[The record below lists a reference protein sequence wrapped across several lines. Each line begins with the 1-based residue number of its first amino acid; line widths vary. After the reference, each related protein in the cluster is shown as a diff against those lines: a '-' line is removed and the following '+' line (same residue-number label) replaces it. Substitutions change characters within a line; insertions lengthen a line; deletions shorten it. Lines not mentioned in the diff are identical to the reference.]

1 MEVNPAMRAARFA
14 KDTILILGTKVVNL
28 AVRLV
33 FSILLARML
42 GPEAKGIYS
51 LVLLFASLFVTFLSF
66 GVGPATVYFTAKA
79 DYPRKVILENSF
91 LATLILGIA
100 GIILGVILLLVTG
113 QLIYP
118 EIPREL
124 LYLSLLLIPLNVFIK
139 QLATQYLLGINR
151 IDRYNLAEFG
161 SVFIPFAFSLGSI
174 LLFGRN
180 LSAVIGSRVIGFTLL
195 AGLLYYW
202 LRQSVGGFSFD
213 LNRGFI
219 KDVYQ
224 YGIKAYLGNVI
235 GFLNYRVE
243 LFLLGYFLPMAA
255 VGYYSIAVGLAE
267 MLWLVSQSAGTM
279 IFPMVS
285 AEQDEDRKKNFTPL
299 VMRTV
304 VGITLLGVLILFFLA
319 GWFIPLVYSELYNP
333 SVPLFKIL
341 LPGIVFVSGSR
352 VLANDIAGRGK
363 PILNTYIGG
372 VGLVIQVVLNLSMI
386 PLYGAR
392 GAAWASSIAYLLI
405 LIIRLVVY
413 MRVSGNDLLSV
424 ILPQK
429 KDWDLYWSLI
439 VKIWNNVKQWL
450 KKEKKSY

>member
-1 MEVNPAMRAARFA
+1 MRAERFVTG
-14 KDTILILGTKVVNL
+14 TIQILGTRIGNL
-28 AVRLV
+28 AVRFV
-33 FSILLARML
+33 YSILLARML
-42 GPEAKGIYS
+42 GPEGKGIYS
-51 LVLLFASLFVTFLSF
+51 LVLIFSGLFVTFLSF
-66 GVGPATVYFTAKA
+66 GLGPATVYFTAKGA
-79 DYPRKVILENSF
+79 YPRKTVLENSS
-91 LATLILGIA
+91 LAILILGIA
-100 GIILGVILLLVTG
+100 GIALGVVVLLATG
-113 QLIYP
+113 QMIYP
-118 EIPREL
+118 EIPRQL
-124 LYLSLLLIPLNVFIK
+124 LFLSLLLIPLNLFNK

-151 IDRYNLAEFG
+151 IDRYNLSGFG
-161 SVFIPFAFSLGSI
+161 SVFIPFVFFLVSI

-180 LSAVIGSRVIGFTLL
+180 LTAVIWSRVIGLTFL

-213 LNRGFI
+213 LNRGYI

-224 YGIKAYLGNVI
+224 YGIKAYFANII

-243 LFLLGYFLPMAA
+243 LFLLGYYLPLSTA
-255 VGYYSIAVGLAE
+255 GYYAVAVGLAE

-285 AEQDEDRKKNFTPL
+285 AEQNEERKKTITPL

-304 VGITLLGVLILFFLA
+304 LGITLLGAVILYLLA
-319 GWFIPLVYSELYNP
+319 DFFIPLVYSNLYDP

-363 PILNTYIGG
+363 PILNTYVGG
-372 VGLVIQVVLNLSMI
+372 VGFLIQLVLNLSLI
-386 PLYGAR
+386 PVYGAI
-392 GAAWASSIAYLLI
+392 GAAWASTTAYLFL
-405 LIIRLVVY
+405 LVVRLAVY
-413 MRVSGNDLLSV
+413 MRISGNNLRSV

-429 KDWDLYWSLI
+429 KDWDLYWRLI
-439 VKIWNNVKQWL
+439 VKIWNDVKQWL